1 MYVNDYHMISEVLE
15 QANVFSSILRNRA
28 LIADVAH
35 EVSKRNP
42 RRHYVIGCGSSY
54 YAAIIS
60 AFYHEHLFNVD
71 SRAVPSSEFI
81 WYPPVPNSIT
91 LMALSRSGRTSETLE
106 ATRRAKK
113 MQIPTIAVTADPL
126 SPMGKE
132 SDYCL
137 DIGIGEEQSVIM
149 TKSFTASTLL
159 SILLGF
165 ELSRLQS
172 ANRREFD
179 EEFVQ
184 LPSDADRVI
193 RGMEDQ
199 ARTVAESM
207 KKLSRFIYL
216 GSGASYG
223 ACLEGALKLRET
235 SYTTCEVY
243 HIPEFR
249 HGPFALLQNDV
260 GVVAI
265 VPEDRTLKQSEML
278 LKEMASKGAM
288 VVPISNVPRIT
299 DAYKNSIRMPEGI
312 STNFMPLL
320 SVIPMQMI
328 AFHYAVGRGLNP
340 DSPRNLT
347 KFVATDF
354 GQA

>member
-1 MYVNDYHMISEVLE
+1 MINEVRE
-15 QANVFSSILRNRA
+15 QANVFANIIQNRT

-42 RRHYVIGCGSSY
+42 RRYYAVGCGSSY
-54 YAAIIS
+54 YAAIIT
-60 AFYHEHLFNVD
+60 AFYHEHLFGLDN
-71 SRAVPSSEFI
+71 RAVPSSEFI
-81 WYPPVPNSIT
+81 WYPPALNSLV

-113 MQIPTIAVTADPL
+113 MQIPTITVTGDPS
-126 SPMGKE
+126 SPMGRE

-137 DIGIGEEQSVIM
+137 DIGIGEEKSVVM
-149 TKSFTASTLL
+149 TKSFTAGTLL

-165 ELSRLQS
+165 ELSKLISTDRK
-172 ANRREFD
+172 EF
-179 EEFVQ
+179 EEKLVK

-193 RGMEDQ
+193 RLVETQ
-199 ARTVAESM
+199 ARTIAETM
-207 KKLSRFIYL
+207 RALNRFIYL
-216 GSGASYG
+216 GSGAYYG

-249 HGPFALLQNDV
+249 HGPFALLQNNV

-265 VPEDRTLKQSEML
+265 VPEDKTLNQSEML
-278 LKEMASKGAM
+278 LKEMASTGAT
-288 VVPISNVPRIT
+288 VIPISNVPKIT
-299 DAYKNSIRMPEGI
+299 NSYRNSICMPDGI
-312 STNFMPLL
+312 SADFMPLL
-320 SVIPMQMI
+320 SVIVMQMV

-340 DSPRNLT
+340 DLPRNLT
-347 KFVATDF
+347 KFVTTDF
-354 GQA
+354 GQ

>member
-1 MYVNDYHMISEVLE
+1 MHVNNFHMINEVRQ
-15 QANVFSSILRNRA
+15 QATVFARILQNRT

-42 RRHYVIGCGSSY
+42 HSHYAIGCGSSY

-60 AFYHEHLFNVD
+60 AFYHEHLFSLN

-81 WYPPVPNSIT
+81 WYPPASKSLT

-106 ATRRAKK
+106 ATRMAKK
-113 MQIPTIAVTADPL
+113 LQIPTIAVTADPS

-132 SDYCL
+132 CDYCL
-137 DIGIGEEQSVIM
+137 DIGIGEEESVVM

-165 ELSRLQS
+165 ELSKLQS
-172 ANRREFD
+172 ANRNAFD
-179 EEFVQ
+179 EELVK

-193 RGMEDQ
+193 RGVEDQ
-199 ARTVAESM
+199 ARTIAESM
-207 KKLSRFIYL
+207 RKLSGFIYL

-249 HGPFALLQNDV
+249 HGPFALLQDDV
-260 GVVAI
+260 GVVVI
-265 VPEDRTLKQSEML
+265 VPEDKTLKQSEML
-278 LKEMASKGAM
+278 LKEMASKEAM
-288 VVPISNVPRIT
+288 VIPISNVSKIT

-312 STNFMPLL
+312 SANFMPLL
-320 SVIPMQMI
+320 SVIAMQMV

-340 DSPRNLT
+340 DLPRNLT

-354 GQA
+354 GQ